1 MTVSCADGP
10 GSVSGVVA
18 TSGLN
23 DPGGTQHP
31 GQILAANLR
40 ATMPAKIPVRRRVV
54 GRVRSAH
61 VYGWHTEHEWVGMA
75 KVGNSQGGA
84 GRRPTGAGRA
94 AVGAV
99 KRSSGA
105 ADVGGAGTPSPELTA
120 KLEPRKGPTKVPLN
134 TRVLASTEAR
144 LNWLVNDRQSTVTN
158 VVDVAL
164 QEFFDRYRVPPA
176 DHDGRITEQES

>member
-1 MTVSCADGP
+1 M
-10 GSVSGVVA
+10 
-18 TSGLN
+18 
-23 DPGGTQHP
+23 
-31 GQILAANLR
+31 
-40 ATMPAKIPVRRRVV
+40 
-54 GRVRSAH
+54 GRVMSAQ
-61 VYGWHTEHEWVGMA
+61 VYGRHTEHEWVGMA
-75 KVGNSQGGA
+75 KVGNSEGGA
-84 GRRPTGAGRA
+84 RRRPTGAGRGA
-94 AVGAV
+94 AGSG
-99 KRSSGA
+99 KRASGA
-105 ADVGGAGTPSPELTA
+105 GDVGGPGTPSPELTA

>member
-1 MTVSCADGP
+1 
-10 GSVSGVVA
+10 
-18 TSGLN
+18 
-23 DPGGTQHP
+23 
-31 GQILAANLR
+31 
-40 ATMPAKIPVRRRVV
+40 
-54 GRVRSAH
+54 
-61 VYGWHTEHEWVGMA
+61 MA
-75 KVGNSQGGA
+75 KVGNSEGGA
-84 GRRPTGAGRA
+84 RRCPTGAGRGA
-94 AVGAV
+94 AGSG
-99 KRSSGA
+99 KRASGA
-105 ADVGGAGTPSPELTA
+105 GDVGGPGTPSPELTA

>member
-1 MTVSCADGP
+1 M
-10 GSVSGVVA
+10 
-18 TSGLN
+18 
-23 DPGGTQHP
+23 
-31 GQILAANLR
+31 
-40 ATMPAKIPVRRRVV
+40 
-54 GRVRSAH
+54 GRVMSAH
-61 VYGWHTEHEWVGMA
+61 VHGWHTEHEWVGMA
-75 KVGNSQGGA
+75 KAGNSEGGA
-84 GRRPTGAGRA
+84 RRRPTGAGRA
-94 AVGAV
+94 AVGTG
-99 KRSSGA
+99 KRASGA
-105 ADVGGAGTPSPELTA
+105 GDVGGAGTPSPELTA